1 VTSIVAP
8 LPILRSK
15 VTVPGTRRALVRP
28 ETMSRFAAGASRRL
42 LLVRAPAGYGKTTVT
57 AEIATRLG
65 WRTAWYTV
73 DCLDHD
79 PAIFV
84 AGIREAIAR
93 SQGSFGE
100 TLRARL
106 TDAGRIPL
114 SSHELPALLVRA
126 IEEEIERPLHLILD
140 DYHEGVG
147 EALDAVLD
155 YLIAAMPPEV
165 HVVVLT
171 RYEPGL
177 QTGRLMLADQVTHVG
192 IDDLRFSDEQAA
204 GYLEAAA
211 GRTLCREELE
221 RLAAGTEGWPAGL
234 VLVARTLAPSSGD
247 GPMDLTDP
255 RLKGDLYTYLA
266 EQVFNREGFA
276 VRAFLKRSCCLDQ
289 MTPELVD
296 RLNGSR
302 EASHHLAHLTLN
314 SVFTFRDDGG
324 GYRYHRLFRDYL
336 RHKVT
341 HEDGADAYRASQLRA
356 AEACEQ
362 TGDLMAAVELY
373 FAAGEPLG
381 ATETMMRGGDSL
393 LDRCPTETLREWAH
407 RLPPGLPA
415 ARPWPSI
422 LEGHALMR
430 EGHHAEAVEVLRPA
444 LSARSREEADG
455 TAFIL
460 ASALEQAH
468 YWRGEYEAAAT
479 ACARALDTAVAP
491 GQRMHALVSLGAAHT
506 AASDWGRAD
515 TALAAAEALSSQETE
530 QELLRLEGQRI
541 ARLTTQGRFREA
553 STRAH
558 ACRAHVERAM
568 PPSFIMSFQNTI
580 ALAHLYLA
588 DYRAALD
595 TLDQA
600 SSTAERFGYHF
611 YEPLLLDAR
620 GQVELARGNVACGV
634 ELCEHAERHPAIADD
649 AGCRALAYS
658 HAATAHRRAGELER
672 AADLYDLALDRLAG
686 EQLHHPRLT
695 VTANREYVACLFDDR
710 RDVGTLAALAGEA
723 SRHTLPFI
731 AAKCAV
737 FAAIVEDGR
746 GAREAAL
753 WRLREVIPTCLDL
766 GHLHFLCQELS
777 TAPGLTLD
785 LLATTR
791 DTLVTR
797 QVLQALARH
806 PRGVTLLVAALTC
819 GEPVATETLTVGSVM
834 LDPADRSTLLRRG
847 RRHRLPSVRRLSAQL
862 DAVGEPHDPARDA
875 LPELTRR
882 EVEILSLIAAGRRN
896 AEIAEQLVL
905 SPTTVKTYVNRIFSK
920 LGVTDRVQATLRYHA
935 HAKPPAQD
943 GSTPTSG

>member
-1 VTSIVAP
+1 VI
-8 LPILRSK
+8 
-15 VTVPGTRRALVRP
+15 RP
-28 ETMSRFAAGASRRL
+28 ETVSRFAAGGSRRL

-57 AEIATRLG
+57 AEVAARLG

-79 PAIFV
+79 PSVFV

-93 SQGSFGE
+93 SQETFGE
-100 TLRARL
+100 TLRDRL
-106 TDAGRIPL
+106 TDAGRVPL
-114 SSHELPALLVRA
+114 SSHELLALLVRA
-126 IEEEIERPLHLILD
+126 LEQEIERPLHLILD

-165 HVVVLT
+165 HIVVLT

-177 QTGRLMLADQVTHVG
+177 QTGRLLLADQVTQIG
-192 IDDLRFSDEQAA
+192 IEELRFSDEQAA
-204 GYLEAAA
+204 RFLEAAA
-211 GRTLCREELE
+211 GRTMCRKEVE
-221 RLAAGTEGWPAGL
+221 RLTAGTEGWPAGL
-234 VLVARTLAPSSGD
+234 VLAARTLAPSHGD
-247 GPMDLTDP
+247 SPTDLTDP

-296 RLNGSR
+296 RLNGSTG
-302 EASHHLAHLTLN
+302 ASHHLAHLTLN

-341 HEDGADAYRASQLRA
+341 QEDGAAAYRASQLRA

-373 FAAGEPLG
+373 FAAGDPLG
-381 ATETMMRGGDSL
+381 ATETMTHGGDSL

-415 ARPWPSI
+415 ARPWPAI

-430 EGHHAEAVEVLRPA
+430 EGHHAEALDVLRPA
-444 LSARSREEADG
+444 LPPDSLEDADG

-460 ASALEQAH
+460 ASALERAH
-468 YWRGEYEAAAT
+468 YWRGEYDAAAV
-479 ACARALDTAVAP
+479 ACDRALATAVVP

-506 AASDWGRAD
+506 AASEWGRAE
-515 TALAAAEALSSQETE
+515 TALAEAEALSSQETE

-541 ARLTTQGRFREA
+541 AGLTTQGRFREA
-553 STRAH
+553 AARAQ
-558 ACRAHVERAM
+558 ACRAHIERAM
-568 PPSFIMSFQNTI
+568 PPSFIMSFHNTL

-588 DYRAALD
+588 DYQAALI

-611 YEPLLLDAR
+611 YQPLLLDAR
-620 GQVELARGNVACGV
+620 GQVELARGNVAHGL
-634 ELCEHAERHPAIADD
+634 ELCEHAERHPAVADD
-649 AGCRALAYS
+649 AGCRALACS
-658 HAATAHRRAGELER
+658 HVATAHRRAGELER
-672 AADLYDLALDRLAG
+672 AIDAYDLALDRLAG
-686 EQLHHPRLT
+686 EQLHYPRLT
-695 VTANREYVACLFDDR
+695 VAANREYTACLVDDR
-710 RDVGTLAALAGEA
+710 RDVTTLTALAAEAG
-723 SRHTLPFI
+723 RRTLPFV
-731 AAKCAV
+731 AAKCAL

-753 WRLREVIPTCLDL
+753 WRLREVTPTCLDL
-766 GHLHFLCQELS
+766 GHLHFLCQELT
-777 TAPGLTLD
+777 TAPSLTLD

-791 DTLVTR
+791 DTIVTR

-806 PRGVTLLVAALTC
+806 PRGVTMLVAALSC
-819 GEPVATETLTVGSVM
+819 GEPIAAEALTVGSAM
-834 LDPADRSTLLRRG
+834 LEPADRTTLLRRG
-847 RRHRLPSVRRLSAQL
+847 RRHRLPLVRRLAAQL
-862 DAVGEPHDPARDA
+862 EAVGEPHDPARDA

-882 EVEILSLIAAGRRN
+882 EVEILSLIAEGKRN

-920 LGVTDRVQATLRYHA
+920 LGVTDRVQATLRYRA
-935 HAKPPAQD
+935 HADRSAPE
-943 GSTPTSG
+943 